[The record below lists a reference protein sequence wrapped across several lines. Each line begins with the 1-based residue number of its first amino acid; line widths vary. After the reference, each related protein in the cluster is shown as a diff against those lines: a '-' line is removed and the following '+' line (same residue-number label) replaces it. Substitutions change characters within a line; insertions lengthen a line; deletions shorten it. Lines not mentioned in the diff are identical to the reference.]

1 MTPSPPLAQSLTLAV
16 VPSPRRPLAESPR
29 HPFARSLPRP
39 LALFALAVLAF
50 LHLPLLVLMAFSF
63 NESRFTVW
71 THLSLKWYREVAAN
85 TRILDALGNSLLI
98 AVTATA
104 ISTAIGTLCA
114 YAMSRRRT
122 RGDRALDAVMQ
133 LSIVTPEI
141 VTGISLLAF
150 FQWVFRF
157 ADFGLGL
164 WTILIAHVAFSI
176 AFVLLVVRARLAAL
190 DPALEEAAMD
200 LGAGPMTTFFRVTL
214 PLLRPGIVAA
224 ALLAFIISFDDYLIT
239 SLVAGVGSETLP
251 MVIYSMSRRGISPV
265 VNALSTILV
274 VALGGLILAAD
285 RLQRQSG
292 DLRSAGPGREGES

>member
-1 MTPSPPLAQSLTLAV
+1 MTPPRPV
-16 VPSPRRPLAESPR
+16 VPSPPRLVALSPPR
-29 HPFARSLPRP
+29 HFARSLPRL
-39 LALFALAVLAF
+39 LAVFALGAYAF
-50 LHLPLLVLMAFSF
+50 LHLPVLVLIAFSF
-63 NESRFTVW
+63 NQSRFTVW
-71 THLSLKWYREVAAN
+71 TGLSLKWYRELAGSA
-85 TRILDALGNSLLI
+85 RIIEALGNSLLV
-98 AVTATA
+98 AVAATA
-104 ISTAIGTLCA
+104 ISTVIGTLCA
-114 YAMSRRRT
+114 YAMNRRRT

-157 ADFGLGL
+157 VDFGLGL
-164 WTILIAHVAFSI
+164 GTILVAHVAFSI

-200 LGAGPMTTFFRVTL
+200 LGAGPVTTFFRVTL
-214 PLLRPGIVAA
+214 PLLRPGIIAA

-251 MVIYSMSRRGISPV
+251 MVIYSMARRGISPV
-265 VNALSTILV
+265 VNALSAILV

-285 RLQRQSG
+285 RLQRQS
-292 DLRSAGPGREGES
+292 DFRSAEPESGEL

>member
-1 MTPSPPLAQSLTLAV
+1 MTPPRPLVPSPSCSVAPSPPRLVAL
-16 VPSPRRPLAESPR
+16 SPPC
-29 HPFARSLPRP
+29 PFARSLPRP
-39 LALFALAVLAF
+39 LAVFALGAYAF
-50 LHLPLLVLMAFSF
+50 LHLPVLVLMAFSF
-63 NESRFTVW
+63 NQSRFTVW
-71 THLSLKWYREVAAN
+71 THLSLKWYRELAGSA
-85 TRILDALGNSLLI
+85 RILEALGNSLLV
-98 AVTATA
+98 AVAATA
-104 ISTAIGTLCA
+104 ISTVIGTLCA
-114 YAMSRRRT
+114 YAMNRRRT

-157 ADFGLGL
+157 ADLGLGL
-164 WTILIAHVAFSI
+164 GTILVAHVAFSI

-200 LGAGPMTTFFRVTL
+200 LGAGPVTTFFRVTL
-214 PLLRPGIVAA
+214 PLLRPGIIAA

-251 MVIYSMSRRGISPV
+251 MVIYSMARRGISPV
-265 VNALSTILV
+265 VNALSAILV

-285 RLQRQSG
+285 QLQRQS
-292 DLRSAGPGREGES
+292 DFRSAGPESGEL